1 MKQYYLPYFPGLK
14 KYNYLPVLCFW
25 ISGEYNKESK
35 LFDKITF
42 QSLDDLAGKVEAAAG
57 EKVLSKSTLSRV
69 LNNEEYQRYFTYDK
83 ERKEIILKNNFRS
96 KPGAN
101 GNQSFVVLSAAE
113 ISFLVRSQDSLLIQ
127 YFLYLKYYCG
137 ISKSKTTD
145 STAKQFLA
153 ACGYCETSN
162 NYLAKIAGYN
172 QSLSAIGFL
181 EIKKSRD
188 TNGRE
193 RNEYRC

>member
-83 ERKEIILKNNFRS
+83 ERKEIILKNNTF
-96 KPGAN
+96 
-101 GNQSFVVLSAAE
+101 
-113 ISFLVRSQDSLLIQ
+113 
-127 YFLYLKYYCG
+127 
-137 ISKSKTTD
+137 
-145 STAKQFLA
+145 
-153 ACGYCETSN
+153 
-162 NYLAKIAGYN
+162 
-172 QSLSAIGFL
+172 GF
-181 EIKKSRD
+181 
-188 TNGRE
+188 
-193 RNEYRC
+193 